1 MRRIHKLHQ
10 AIQQR
15 PIALRAI
22 VAYKVLEAIL
32 FAGTA
37 IALFLTLANYQT
49 LVDFSQ
55 NYLLESKSGIIH
67 WSLAKILK
75 IHSKT
80 LEFGGITAAV
90 YALVTA
96 IEAMGLWYEKAW
108 ASLLVIGLVGVSIP
122 LEIFELIRGF
132 SLLKFIVFG
141 INLAVFGYLL
151 DAFLKRKRW

>member
-1 MRRIHKLHQ
+1 MRRIHKLHR
-10 AIQQR
+10 AIQHR
-15 PIALRAI
+15 PIALLAI
-22 VAYKVLEAIL
+22 VVYKVLEAIL

-37 IALFLTLANYQT
+37 IALFLTLTNYQT
-49 LVDFSQ
+49 LVDVSQ
-55 NYLLESKSGIIH
+55 NYLLESKSGLIH
-67 WSLAKILK
+67 WLLAKILK
-75 IHSKT
+75 IHPKT

-96 IEAMGLWYEKAW
+96 IEAIGLWYEKAW

-132 SLLKFIVFG
+132 SFLKFIVFG

-151 DAFLKRKRW
+151 DAFLKRKR